1 MSNENIRIKKRKK
14 FFGARFTTTLSIALV
29 LFVIGLMAVGALT
42 MARLSDVLREQFTIT
57 IEMSD
62 AAAKGYGAKLANTL
76 NSEPYTKQATYISA
90 DSALTVL
97 TKQLGENPENFLG
110 YNPLHAS
117 VELQLMSAY
126 AVNDSIEPIVKSIEK
141 LCGKNIEAIDYNKSL
156 IDIVNHNHWSAF
168 AHLHLAYRQCCQN
181 GNFRRP
187 FPHQYNAARGSN
199 QLVHT
204 PTADMAERGVRT
216 GCVFHC
222 PACHSWRAV
231 GYNDS
236 RCSWGCHRTPVQP
249 LVDWHTGG
257 MRGDTRNPDSS
268 YCYMDRSWTLS
279 AHQCR

>member
-62 AAAKGYGAKLANTL
+62 AAAKGFGAKLANTL

-156 IDIVNHNHWSAF
+156 IDIVNHN
-168 AHLHLAYRQCCQN
+168 LRKVGMVLAVVIGLLLLICI
-181 GNFRRP
+181 
-187 FPHQYNAARGSN
+187 
-199 QLVHT
+199 
-204 PTADMAERGVRT
+204 
-216 GCVFHC
+216 
-222 PACHSWRAV
+222 
-231 GYNDS
+231 
-236 RCSWGCHRTPVQP
+236 
-249 LVDWHTGG
+249 
-257 MRGDTRNPDSS
+257 
-268 YCYMDRSWTLS
+268 
-279 AHQCR
+279 